1 MIISQISTI
10 YMQKVKCKSK
20 KEQNNLLYCGILC
33 NFAADYTP
41 WVSNTTYELTF
52 LVTNN
57 NRLK

>member
-1 MIISQISTI
+1 
-10 YMQKVKCKSK
+10 MQKVKCQSK

-33 NFAADYTP
+33 KFAADYTLC
-41 WVSNTTYELTF
+41 VSNTTYELTF

>member
-1 MIISQISTI
+1 
-10 YMQKVKCKSK
+10 MQKVKCQSK

-41 WVSNTTYELTF
+41 WFSNTTYELTF